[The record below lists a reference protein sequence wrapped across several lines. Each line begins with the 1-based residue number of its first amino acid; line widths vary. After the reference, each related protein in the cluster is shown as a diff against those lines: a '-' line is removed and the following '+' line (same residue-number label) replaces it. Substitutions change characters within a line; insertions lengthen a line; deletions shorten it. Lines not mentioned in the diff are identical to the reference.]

1 MRMQD
6 AMQHSIKV
14 AMNVVN
20 RMKRRGEQERHGPE
34 TKTKNDRRD
43 RRVFVTRPIAE
54 LAISRLATIA
64 RVDLWD
70 DEMPPPPDE
79 LLARARQA
87 DAVLSMVTDR
97 FDAATIRALP
107 RLGVI
112 SNLAV
117 GVDNIDLAAATRAG
131 IAVGHTP
138 GILTE
143 TTADLAFALVMAVAR
158 RIAEGDRYVRGG
170 RWRTWGPKVMLG
182 RDVYAATLGII
193 GWGAIGQAVARRAA
207 GFGMRVLYLPGPH
220 ATRPARGGKR
230 TRASAPV
237 DITAPEPVSLERLL
251 ADSDFVSL
259 HLPLT
264 SETRHMIGAAEFAR
278 MKRTAILINTA
289 RGAIVD
295 RDALTGVLRSGRLAG
310 AGLDVTDPEPIGAND
325 PLLKLPNVVIT
336 PHIGSA
342 SHATR
347 LKMAELAVDNLIDV
361 FEGRRPR
368 HCANPTVRLRWR
380 ERRPDTAGEEA

>member
-1 MRMQD
+1 
-6 AMQHSIKV
+6 
-14 AMNVVN
+14 
-20 RMKRRGEQERHGPE
+20 MKHCGEQDRHGQ
-34 TKTKNDRRD
+34 NDGRD

-54 LAISRLATIA
+54 PAIRRLASTA

-70 DEMPPPPDE
+70 DEMPPPPAE
-79 LLARARQA
+79 LRLRARQA

-97 FDAATIRALP
+97 FDAAMIRVLP
-107 RLGVI
+107 RLRAI

-117 GVDNIDLAAATRAG
+117 GVDNIDLSAATRAG

-143 TTADLAFALVMAVAR
+143 TTADLAFALLMAAAR
-158 RIAEGDRYVRGG
+158 RIAEGDRYVHGG

-182 RDVYAATLGII
+182 RDIHGATLGII
-193 GWGAIGQAVARRAA
+193 GWGAIGQAMARRAA
-207 GFGMRVLYLPGPH
+207 GFGMRVLYLPGRN
-220 ATRPARGGKR
+220 AARSARVRRPRQ
-230 TRASAPV
+230 SAG
-237 DITAPEPVSLERLL
+237 DALSAAEPKSLKRLL
-251 ADSDFVSL
+251 AESDFVSL
-259 HLPLT
+259 HVPLT
-264 SETRHMIGAAEFAR
+264 AATRHMIGTAELAM

-295 RDALTGVLRSGRLAG
+295 PNALIGALRAGRLAA
-310 AGLDVTDPEPIGAND
+310 AGLDVTDPEPIGASD

-368 HCANPTVRLRWR
+368 HCANPAVRLR
-380 ERRPDTAGEEA
+380 

>member
-1 MRMQD
+1 
-6 AMQHSIKV
+6 
-14 AMNVVN
+14 
-20 RMKRRGEQERHGPE
+20 MKRQGERTKPRGGGGE
-34 TKTKNDRRD
+34 D

-54 LAISRLATIA
+54 PAIRRLATIA

-79 LLARARQA
+79 LRARARQA
-87 DAVLSMVTDR
+87 DGVLSMVTDR

-107 RLGVI
+107 RLRTI

-131 IAVGHTP
+131 VAVGHTP

-143 TTADLAFALVMAVAR
+143 TTADLAFGLLMAVAR
-158 RIAEGDRYVRGG
+158 RIAEGDRYVRNG

-182 RDVYAATLGII
+182 RDIHGATLGII
-193 GWGAIGQAVARRAA
+193 GWGAIGQAMARRGA
-207 GFGMRVLYLPGPH
+207 GFGMRVLYLPGRR
-220 ATRPARGGKR
+220 AARPARGRR
-230 TRASAPV
+230 TRPSAGSALQAAEE
-237 DITAPEPVSLERLL
+237 TNLERLL
-251 ADSDFVSL
+251 RESDFISL
-259 HLPLT
+259 HVPLT
-264 SETRHMIGAAEFAR
+264 TATRHMIGRAEFAI

-289 RGAIVD
+289 RGPIVD
-295 RDALTGVLRSGRLAG
+295 PQALVGALGAGRLAG
-310 AGLDVTDPEPIGAND
+310 AGLDVTDPEPIEAND
-325 PLLKLPNVVIT
+325 PLLKLSNVVIT

-361 FEGRRPR
+361 FDGRRPR
-368 HCANPTVRLRWR
+368 HCANPAVRM
-380 ERRPDTAGEEA
+380 P

>member
-1 MRMQD
+1 MKDRGKQVKD
-6 AMQHSIKV
+6 RGRG
-14 AMNVVN
+14 VN
-20 RMKRRGEQERHGPE
+20 EW
-34 TKTKNDRRD
+34 
-43 RRVFVTRPIAE
+43 RVFVTRPIAE
-54 LAISRLATIA
+54 PAIRRLAATA

-70 DEMPPPPDE
+70 DEMPPPPGE
-79 LLARARQA
+79 LRARARQA
-87 DAVLSMVTDR
+87 DGVLSMVTDR
-97 FDAATIRALP
+97 FDAAMIRALP
-107 RLGVI
+107 RLRVI

-117 GVDNIDLAAATRAG
+117 GVDNIDLAVATRAG

-143 TTADLAFALVMAVAR
+143 TTADLAFGLLMAVAR

-182 RDVYAATLGII
+182 RDIHGATLGII
-193 GWGAIGQAVARRAA
+193 GWGAIGQTMARRAA
-207 GFGMRVLYLPGPH
+207 GFGMRVIYLPGPH
-220 ATRPARGGKR
+220 TARRARGR
-230 TRASAPV
+230 RSRASARN
-237 DITAPEPVSLERLL
+237 DRIDLATAEPMSLERLL
-251 ADSDFVSL
+251 AESDFVSL
-259 HLPLT
+259 HVPLAAA
-264 SETRHMIGAAEFAR
+264 TRHMIGEAEFAM

-295 RDALTGVLRSGRLAG
+295 PQALVGALRAGRLAG
-310 AGLDVTDPEPIGAND
+310 AGLDVTDPEPISAND

-347 LKMAELAVDNLIDV
+347 LRMAELAVDNLIDV

-368 HCANPTVRLRWR
+368 HCANPAVRMR
-380 ERRPDTAGEEA
+380 

>member
-1 MRMQD
+1 
-6 AMQHSIKV
+6 
-14 AMNVVN
+14 
-20 RMKRRGEQERHGPE
+20 MKHRGEQDGRAKSSGTE
-34 TKTKNDRRD
+34 

-54 LAISRLATIA
+54 PAIHRLAA
-64 RVDLWD
+64 MVRVDLWD
-70 DEMPPPPDE
+70 DEMPPPPAE
-79 LLARARQA
+79 LRARARQA
-87 DAVLSMVTDR
+87 DGVLSMVTDR
-97 FDAATIRALP
+97 FDAAMIRALP
-107 RLGVI
+107 RLRAI

-131 IAVGHTP
+131 VAVGHTP

-143 TTADLAFALVMAVAR
+143 TTADLAFGLLMTAAR
-158 RIAEGDRYVRGG
+158 RIAEGDRYVRTG

-182 RDVYAATLGII
+182 RDIHGATLGII
-193 GWGAIGQAVARRAA
+193 GWGAIGQAMARRAA
-207 GFGMRVLYLPGPH
+207 GFGMRVLYLPGQRL
-220 ATRPARGGKR
+220 ARSARSRRP
-230 TRASAPV
+230 RASA
-237 DITAPEPVSLERLL
+237 DAGSATPESARLERLL
-251 ADSDFVSL
+251 AESDFVSL
-259 HLPLT
+259 HVPLT
-264 SETRHMIGAAEFAR
+264 AATRHMMGEAEFAT

-295 RDALTGVLRSGRLAG
+295 PSALAGALRAGRLAG

-368 HCANPTVRLRWR
+368 HCANPTVKLR
-380 ERRPDTAGEEA
+380 

>member
-1 MRMQD
+1 
-6 AMQHSIKV
+6 
-14 AMNVVN
+14 
-20 RMKRRGEQERHGPE
+20 MKRRGEQNRPG
-34 TKTKNDRRD
+34 KNSAGE

-54 LAISRLATIA
+54 PAIHRLAA
-64 RVDLWD
+64 MVRVDLWD
-70 DEMPPPPDE
+70 DEMPPPPAE
-79 LLARARQA
+79 LRTRARQA
-87 DAVLSMVTDR
+87 DGVLSMVTDL

-107 RLGVI
+107 RLRAI

-143 TTADLAFALVMAVAR
+143 TTADLAFALLMAATR
-158 RIAEGDRYVRGG
+158 RIAEGDRYVRAG

-182 RDVYAATLGII
+182 RDIHGATLGIV
-193 GWGAIGQAVARRAA
+193 GWGAIGQAMARRAA
-207 GFGMRVLYLPGPH
+207 GFGMRVLYLPGRH
-220 ATRPARGGKR
+220 AAHSARSRRP
-230 TRASAPV
+230 RASAGSGSS
-237 DITAPEPVSLERLL
+237 TPESASLQRLL
-251 ADSDFVSL
+251 AESDFVSL
-259 HLPLT
+259 HVPLT
-264 SETRHMIGAAEFAR
+264 AATRHMIGEAEFAA

-295 RDALTGVLRSGRLAG
+295 PSALVGALRSGRLAG
-310 AGLDVTDPEPIGAND
+310 AGLDVTDPEPIGADD

-368 HCANPTVRLRWR
+368 HCANPAVRMR
-380 ERRPDTAGEEA
+380 

>member
-1 MRMQD
+1 LR
-6 AMQHSIKV
+6 
-14 AMNVVN
+14 
-20 RMKRRGEQERHGPE
+20 
-34 TKTKNDRRD
+34 
-43 RRVFVTRPIAE
+43 
-54 LAISRLATIA
+54 
-64 RVDLWD
+64 
-70 DEMPPPPDE
+70 
-79 LLARARQA
+79 ARARQA

-131 IAVGHTP
+131 VAVGHTP

-143 TTADLAFALVMAVAR
+143 TTADLAFALLMAAAR

-182 RDVYAATLGII
+182 RDVHGATLGII
-193 GWGAIGQAVARRAA
+193 GWGAIGQAMARRAA

-220 ATRPARGGKR
+220 ATRSARSDSLARVSVTADLPA
-230 TRASAPV
+230 
-237 DITAPEPVSLERLL
+237 PVSLERLL

-259 HLPLT
+259 HVPLT
-264 SETRHMIGAAEFAR
+264 SETRHMIGASEFAM

-295 RDALTGVLRSGRLAG
+295 QDALTGVLRAGRLAG

-325 PLLKLPNVVIT
+325 PLLRLPNVVIT

-347 LKMAELAVDNLIDV
+347 LKMAELAVDNVIDV
-361 FEGRRPR
+361 FEGRHPR

-380 ERRPDTAGEEA
+380 ERRPDTAGEET